1 MDKDRLLILPDV
13 GDAIFRT
20 IEAYLGN
27 LGRDVGVEMSV
38 TGTALQEGLT
48 VFLPGGS
55 SLFFKVFPHKS
66 LKNETVFRIE
76 VYETKTG
83 DLRGNRIGFIE
94 IFRTL
99 EALPEIPPFVEGVLT
114 RSILENFRNDSPS
127 SPPTV

>member
-1 MDKDRLLILPDV
+1 MDQDRLLNLPEV

-20 IEAYLGN
+20 IEAFLGS
-27 LGRDVGVEMSV
+27 LGRDVGVELSL
-38 TGTALQEGLT
+38 TGTAIQEGLT
-48 VFLPGGS
+48 LLLPGGS

-94 IFRTL
+94 ILRTL
-99 EALPEIPPFVEGVLT
+99 EAVPEIPPFVEGVLT
-114 RSILENFRNDSPS
+114 RSILEDFRPR
-127 SPPTV
+127 